1 MWIGAATAAGVWA
14 APVAAAEDGVE
25 CDGRFDVYG
34 GLDGVFGGVA
44 DGAVGFVAI
53 VAVGFGADAVG
64 VEFLG
69 EVAGVAV
76 GAFGLSFGRGV

>member
-1 MWIGAATAAGVWA
+1 M
-14 APVAAAEDGVE
+14 
-25 CDGRFDVYG
+25 
-34 GLDGVFGGVA
+34 
-44 DGAVGFVAI
+44 AI

-76 GAFGLSFGRGV
+76 GAFGLSFRRGV